1 MVSQRELA
9 QVVDQVNAEFS
20 KLRQE
25 LTQLKRLLQECQQGQ
40 VMPDSKQSP
49 TTKVIKKQEK
59 D

>member
-1 MVSQRELA
+1 M